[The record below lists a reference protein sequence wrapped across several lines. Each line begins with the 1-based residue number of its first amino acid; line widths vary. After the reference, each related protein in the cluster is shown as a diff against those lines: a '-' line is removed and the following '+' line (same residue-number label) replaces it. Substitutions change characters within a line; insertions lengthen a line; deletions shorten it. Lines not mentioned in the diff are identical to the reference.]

1 VSTAWLV
8 VLVVGAATVLLKAAG
23 PVFLGGRALPPR
35 ALALVEVLAPAML
48 AALVVT
54 QTVGGDEELV
64 LDERVA
70 GLAVAAAAIL
80 LRAPLLAVM
89 TLAAA
94 TAALLRLVL

>member
-1 VSTAWLV
+1 VSTVWLV

-54 QTVGGDEELV
+54 QAVGGDEELV
-64 LDERVA
+64 LDGRVA

>member
-1 VSTAWLV
+1 MSTAWLV

-54 QTVGGDEELV
+54 QTVGGDQELV

-94 TAALLRLVL
+94 SAAVLRLVL

>member
-89 TLAAA
+89 TLAAVS
-94 TAALLRLVL
+94 AALLRLLL